1 MAQPGEFT
9 RLMAGLP
16 STPPAASSA
25 PAAPGSFTQIISPQS
40 AAARPAP
47 TPPPPRPAEPAGE
60 PAADEEPAERD
71 PRRTVLIIALAAMGL
86 AAVLLVLFVVL
97 T

>member
-16 STPPAASSA
+16 STPPAGSPPP
-25 PAAPGSFTQIISPQS
+25 PAAPGSFTQIVAPQS
-40 AAARPAP
+40 AAPRPAP
-47 TPPPPRPAEPAGE
+47 APPPRPVE
-60 PAADEEPAERD
+60 PAADEEPVERD
-71 PRRTVLIIALAAMGL
+71 PRTTVLVIALAAMGL
-86 AAVLLVLFVVL
+86 AAVLLVLFVAL